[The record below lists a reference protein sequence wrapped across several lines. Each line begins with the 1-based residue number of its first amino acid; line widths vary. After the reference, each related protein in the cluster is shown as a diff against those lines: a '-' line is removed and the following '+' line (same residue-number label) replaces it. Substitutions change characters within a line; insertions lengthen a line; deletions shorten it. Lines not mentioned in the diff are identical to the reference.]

1 MANNALQR
9 LRKDYRVWICSS
21 LLAAVVL
28 AAIFAQYIAPH
39 PYEEMNASLRLQGRA
54 DGYIL
59 GTDHFGRDI
68 LSRLIWGARITI
80 VVSLGSVAIATLGGV
95 ALGTIAGYF
104 GGLVENV
111 IMRLIDAI
119 LCFPAI
125 LLAIFVVAFVGPAL
139 HNIILTIGILYIPRL
154 ARVAHGVTLTAKE
167 EDYVSAARA
176 LGARS
181 QRIIAKAV
189 LPNIMAPVIVQ
200 VSLSL
205 GTAVLLESSLSFLGM
220 GPPPPIP
227 SWGRMIGQASAYMHL
242 GPHAILWPAI
252 CISATIL
259 ALNILGDSLRD
270 AFDPRRS

>member
-1 MANNALQR
+1 MANTAFQR
-9 LRKDYRVWICSS
+9 LRKDYRVWVCGG
-21 LLAAVVL
+21 LLIAVVI
-28 AAIFAQYIAPH
+28 AAIFAPYLAPH
-39 PYEEMNASLRLQGRA
+39 PYEEMNPSVRLQGRA

-59 GTDHFGRDI
+59 GADHFGRDI

-80 VVSLGSVAIATLGGV
+80 IVSLGSVAIAAVGGV

-111 IMRLIDAI
+111 IMRMIDAI

-154 ARVAHGVTLTAKE
+154 ARVAHGVSLTAKE

-181 QRIIAKAV
+181 QRIIAKAI
-189 LPNIMAPVIVQ
+189 LPNILAPVIVQ

-220 GPPPPIP
+220 GPPPPVP

-242 GPHAILWPAI
+242 GPHAVLWPAI
-252 CISATIL
+252 CISLTIL